1 MTQIHRFS
9 ERVIDLAER
18 LEDMTDAANGKGRR
32 GAKASTRFIILPAAG
47 AALYAFAKSEFAARG
62 TKDVVNGAKTRASE
76 LPNDL
81 MKSVRQTT
89 KSQSS
94 SRGAG
99 QRRPRTRSTPKS
111 RSSRKAT
118 SSSG

>member
-18 LEDMTDAANGKGRR
+18 LEDMADAANGKGRR
-32 GAKASTRFIILPAAG
+32 GSKASARFIILPAAG
-47 AALYAFAKSEFAARG
+47 AALYAFAKSEFVARG
-62 TKDVVNGAKTRASE
+62 TKDVVNGAKTRATE

-94 SRGAG
+94 SRSAG
-99 QRRPRTRSTPKS
+99 QRRNRTGSTRKS
-111 RSSRKAT
+111 SSSRKTT
-118 SSSG
+118 SSAR